1 MQDFQSFLGGLYSRP
16 GIEEAIRRTRRCLER
31 NPDELWDMQDGS
43 AARDLKGIDK
53 KPFLESHDELRTIW
67 SLSYDG
73 FNPYHNKTAGKSAS
87 VGCLAMACLSLPPSL
102 RYQENL
108 YLSGV
113 IPGPKQ
119 PSQDEINHFVQLL
132 VNKMVASYTKGT
144 FFTKTYE
151 QPNGIR
157 SREAIVAVVADL
169 PASRK
174 VTGCAGHSATKF
186 CSLCNLL
193 INDINNIDWWT
204 WKPATREEQRI
215 AALKWLNAPNKT
227 QRAKVYK
234 ETGVRWSPLWDLPY
248 WDPTKYVVV
257 DGMHNLFLGLVKY
270 HFREV
275 LGMEILDSKSSEDK
289 EPEPEREITEK
300 EMVKARK
307 IMDNLPNSTQLR
319 RFRIPVLRALCD
331 EKDVTNHVRHS
342 GERQTKK
349 GFIRALIVSQHITL
363 SIYFE
368 Y

>member
-1 MQDFQSFLGGLYSRP
+1 
-16 GIEEAIRRTRRCLER
+16 
-31 NPDELWDMQDGS
+31 
-43 AARDLKGIDK
+43 
-53 KPFLESHDELRTIW
+53 
-67 SLSYDG
+67 
-73 FNPYHNKTAGKSAS
+73 
-87 VGCLAMACLSLPPSL
+87 
-102 RYQENL
+102 
-108 YLSGV
+108 
-113 IPGPKQ
+113 
-119 PSQDEINHFVQLL
+119 
-132 VNKMVASYTKGT
+132 MVASYTKGT

-204 WKPATREEQRI
+204 WKPASREEQRI

-275 LGMEILDSKSSEDK
+275 LGMEILDSKPSEDK

-307 IMDNLPNSTQLR
+307 IMENPNSTQLR
-319 RFRIPVLRALCD
+319 KFRIPILRALCD
-331 EKDVTNHVRHS
+331 EKDVTNQVRHS

-349 GFIRALIVSQHITL
+349 GFVRALIVSQRVPL
-363 SIYFE
+363 SIYIE
-368 Y
+368 H